1 MIKHLVTIFIFLFLN
16 SIFGQDSLNGIWI
29 GENLEYLSVNDT
41 LVSVEFRTFKDKFRY
56 QIKNNQLIFKNIYE
70 VSSGTRDSIY
80 FVADS
85 TLYYFDYKL
94 VNKDSLQLNLNKVIG
109 RNLSSPEKHYNYSRK
124 SSLKKNNINFQS
136 VFFRGTTCYGSCP
149 KMKIE
154 IDSLGNAKLKGEK
167 YTEPFTGNYI
177 GKLTSKQLESLIEI
191 LNRSELDRFPEKL
204 PFLIDAPSFKFIFRY
219 NNKERKSRGSIVRY
233 FNREILNYLLS
244 IYKEIDWKKVDYEIE
259 FNE

>member
-1 MIKHLVTIFIFLFLN
+1 M
-16 SIFGQDSLNGIWI
+16 
-29 GENLEYLSVNDT
+29 EYLSVNDT